1 MRKNFFLSKKI
12 SLNDALSANYTTPRK
27 DKEETKNF
35 KKDKIRRDS
44 SRSLEKLHQ
53 FKCKKYPSIETND

>member
-44 SRSLEKLHQ
+44 SRSL
-53 FKCKKYPSIETND
+53 